1 MSTNKEL
8 EYVSPELEILQI
20 KLQTRLLQGSPLE
33 VINDEGDIPMD
44 PMYY

>member
-1 MSTNKEL
+1 MDKHKE
-8 EYVSPELEILQI
+8 ENYVSPELEILQI

-33 VINDEGDIPMD
+33 VINDEGDIPVD